1 MVHHWRSAKGEPL
14 FEPVSKGTSFCRS
27 AVATESTRELME
39 QSGDTLAEILSAGQR
54 AYLRN
59 RVLEPFEGIDVPLLS
74 AGGNDIIG
82 PEIGEFI
89 KEFQNGDVPIE
100 ERVHRDKLEQTLQV
114 LRLLFVKLI
123 DLCASTQPELDIYA
137 HGYDYPVRLG
147 VPARLFKVRVAGP
160 WILPSFEERG
170 YEGMRELQLEMLR
183 YLVDAF
189 NDLLAGLDDE
199 YDRFHHVD
207 VRGVVGNDWADEIH
221 PNRNGAMRVAQRLR
235 GMFKARFPDLV

>member
-1 MVHHWRSAKGEPL
+1 MTSSGEGMVHHWRSAKGEPL

-39 QSGDTLAEILSAGQR
+39 QRGDTLAEILSAGQR

-59 RVLEPFEGIDVPLLS
+59 RVLEPFEGIDVLLLS

-89 KEFQNGDVPIE
+89 KEFQDGDVPIE
-100 ERVHRDKLEQTLQV
+100 ERFHRDKLEQTLQV

-137 HGYDYPVRLG
+137 HGYL
-147 VPARLFKVRVAGP
+147 
-160 WILPSFEERG
+160 
-170 YEGMRELQLEMLR
+170 
-183 YLVDAF
+183 
-189 NDLLAGLDDE
+189 
-199 YDRFHHVD
+199 
-207 VRGVVGNDWADEIH
+207 
-221 PNRNGAMRVAQRLR
+221 
-235 GMFKARFPDLV
+235 